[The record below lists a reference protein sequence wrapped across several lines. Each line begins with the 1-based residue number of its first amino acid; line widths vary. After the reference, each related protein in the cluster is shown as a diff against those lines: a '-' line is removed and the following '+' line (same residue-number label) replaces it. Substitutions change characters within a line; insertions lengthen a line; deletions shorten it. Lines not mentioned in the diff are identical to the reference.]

1 MDSIA
6 LFSQIVNKT
15 EYHVFVISP
24 GHFISFKFEIV
35 LKLVKQLFF
44 T

>member
-6 LFSQIVNKT
+6 LLSQILKT